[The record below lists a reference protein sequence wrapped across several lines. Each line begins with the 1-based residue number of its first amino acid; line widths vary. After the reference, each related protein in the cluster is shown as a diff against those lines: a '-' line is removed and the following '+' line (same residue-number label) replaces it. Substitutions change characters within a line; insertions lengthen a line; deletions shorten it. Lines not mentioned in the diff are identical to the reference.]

1 MNHYHPRIFC
11 AKFGWNWPCGS
22 GEEDENVKS
31 LRQRRRQ
38 RRTTEKFW
46 SEKLTWVFGSGE
58 LKTGLFR
65 FYFGVYQYHWLGN
78 FISQSE
84 KNFDIQF
91 HVLDNEGGSRSI
103 LYWKKVD
110 KRCIFYLIFVSV
122 ISDVLKTHIT
132 RICTPLCKILPLAT
146 FESYCSNTLYDR
158 DVDEL

>member
-1 MNHYHPRIFC
+1 M
-11 AKFGWNWPCGS
+11 
-22 GEEDENVKS
+22 
-31 LRQRRRQ
+31 
-38 RRTTEKFW
+38 
-46 SEKLTWVFGSGE
+46 
-58 LKTGLFR
+58 
-65 FYFGVYQYHWLGN
+65 GN
-78 FISQSE
+78 FIRQSE

-122 ISDVLKTHIT
+122 ISDVLKTHST

-146 FESYCSNTLYDR
+146 FESYCSNTLYDL